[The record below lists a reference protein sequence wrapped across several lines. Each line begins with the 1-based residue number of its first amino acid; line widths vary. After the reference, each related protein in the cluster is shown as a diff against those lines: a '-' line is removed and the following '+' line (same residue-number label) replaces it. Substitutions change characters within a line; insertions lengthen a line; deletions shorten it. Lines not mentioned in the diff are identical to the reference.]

1 MSHNTIDSE
10 HAIWTRAE
18 TEQLIVWLEEP
29 ENLQKIRKGSGI
41 TKRQVI
47 GEIAATIPPKAQVKV
62 GYKYNNLLKSYR
74 EAVKLNSQSGW
85 GLTRE
90 DIEEG
95 KRALRGLSMVKNYSI
110 I

>member
-1 MSHNTIDSE
+1 M
-10 HAIWTRAE
+10 
-18 TEQLIVWLEEP
+18 
-29 ENLQKIRKGSGI
+29 
-41 TKRQVI
+41 
-47 GEIAATIPPKAQVKV
+47 GEIAATIPTKAQVKV
-62 GYKYNNLLKSYR
+62 GYKYNNSLKSYQ

-95 KRALRGLSMVKNYSI
+95 KKALQGMSIVKNYSI